1 MAKNKLL
8 ATEPAGD
15 AALLNGQPVKEKHE
29 SIWKDVFA
37 GIVSNKASLVSGI
50 FILILAAIAIVTKL
64 APGILPYDPYAQ
76 NLGESLLGPSAQHWF
91 GTDIQGRDIFCRV
104 LVGTQITLTVGLAA
118 VAISLTVGVI
128 LGSIAGYKG
137 GKWDTVIM
145 RMTDIFLALPSL
157 VLAMT
162 IASLMEPNMTNTMIA
177 VTLSWW
183 PWYTRLVYSMATG
196 YSKEYFIK
204 NAELV
209 GASRA
214 HILFKE
220 LLPNCLSPVLTKMAL
235 DVGWVIL
242 LGASLSFIGLGEQPP
257 TPSFGTMISE
267 GSTYM
272 PDYWWMTA
280 FPALAIVFVILG
292 FNFLGDGIRDMLDRG
307 KQ

>member
-1 MAKNKLL
+1 MDAAKKKKGFLKPSTRENFCIYWYNFRSNKLSMVGL
-8 ATEPAGD
+8 
-15 AALLNGQPVKEKHE
+15 
-29 SIWKDVFA
+29 
-37 GIVSNKASLVSGI
+37 
-50 FILILAAIAIVTKL
+50 AIVVISLIFAIFAPYVAPFPEHAGAYVDL
-64 APGILPYDPYAQ
+64 ANAGVAPNATF
-76 NLGESLLGPSAQHWF
+76 WF
-91 GTDIQGRDIFCRV
+91 GTDVTGRDILSRV
-104 LVGTQITLTVGLAA
+104 IFGFRGALKMAVVVLAISVPVGTFLGL
-118 VAISLTVGVI
+118 L
-128 LGSIAGYKG
+128 AGYYHHT
-137 GKWDTVIM
+137 WVDTVIM

-272 PDYWWMTA
+272 PDYWWMTT

>member
-1 MAKNKLL
+1 MDAAKKKKGFLKPSTRENFCIYWYNFRSNKLSMVGL
-8 ATEPAGD
+8 
-15 AALLNGQPVKEKHE
+15 
-29 SIWKDVFA
+29 
-37 GIVSNKASLVSGI
+37 
-50 FILILAAIAIVTKL
+50 AIVVISLIFAIFAPYVAPFPEHAGAYVDL
-64 APGILPYDPYAQ
+64 ANAGVAPNATF
-76 NLGESLLGPSAQHWF
+76 WF
-91 GTDIQGRDIFCRV
+91 GTDVTGRDILSRV
-104 LVGTQITLTVGLAA
+104 IFGFRGALKMAVVVLAISVPVGTFLGL
-118 VAISLTVGVI
+118 L
-128 LGSIAGYKG
+128 AGYYHHT
-137 GKWDTVIM
+137 WVDTVIM

-272 PDYWWMTA
+272 LDYWWMTA

>member
-1 MAKNKLL
+1 MDAAKKKKGFLKPSTRENFCIYWYNFRSNKL
-8 ATEPAGD
+8 
-15 AALLNGQPVKEKHE
+15 
-29 SIWKDVFA
+29 SM
-37 GIVSNKASLVSGI
+37 
-50 FILILAAIAIVTKL
+50 
-64 APGILPYDPYAQ
+64 
-76 NLGESLLGPSAQHWF
+76 
-91 GTDIQGRDIFCRV
+91 
-104 LVGTQITLTVGLAA
+104 VGLAI
-118 VAISLTVGVI
+118 VVISLIFAIFAPYVAPFPEHAGAYVDLANAGVAPNATFWF
-128 LGSIAGYKG
+128 LGLLAGYYHHT
-137 GKWDTVIM
+137 WVDTVIM

>member
-1 MAKNKLL
+1 MVFSLIFAIFAPYVAPFPEHAGAYVDL
-8 ATEPAGD
+8 ANAG
-15 AALLNGQPVKEKHE
+15 V
-29 SIWKDVFA
+29 
-37 GIVSNKASLVSGI
+37 
-50 FILILAAIAIVTKL
+50 
-64 APGILPYDPYAQ
+64 APNATF
-76 NLGESLLGPSAQHWF
+76 WF
-91 GTDIQGRDIFCRV
+91 GTDVTGRDILSRV
-104 LVGTQITLTVGLAA
+104 IFGFRGALKMAVVVLAISVPVGTFLGL
-118 VAISLTVGVI
+118 L
-128 LGSIAGYKG
+128 AGYYHHT
-137 GKWDTVIM
+137 WVDTVIM

>member
-1 MAKNKLL
+1 MAKKQKP
-8 ATEPAGD
+8 ATEPAGEIVV
-15 AALLNGQPVKEKHE
+15 NGEPAKEKRE

-50 FILILAAIAIVTKL
+50 FILLLIVIALVTKFV
-64 APGILPYDPYAQ
+64 PSVLPYDPYAQ
-76 NLGESLLGPSAQHWF
+76 NLSESLLGPSAQHWF

-118 VAISLTVGVI
+118 VAISLTVGVL

-137 GKWDTVIM
+137 GKADTVIM

>member
-1 MAKNKLL
+1 MLRMSVPVGTFLGLL
-8 ATEPAGD
+8 A
-15 AALLNGQPVKEKHE
+15 
-29 SIWKDVFA
+29 
-37 GIVSNKASLVSGI
+37 
-50 FILILAAIAIVTKL
+50 
-64 APGILPYDPYAQ
+64 
-76 NLGESLLGPSAQHWF
+76 
-91 GTDIQGRDIFCRV
+91 
-104 LVGTQITLTVGLAA
+104 
-118 VAISLTVGVI
+118 
-128 LGSIAGYKG
+128 GYYHHT
-137 GKWDTVIM
+137 WVDTVIM

-257 TPSFGTMISE
+257 TPSFGSKKSRE
-267 GSTYM
+267 KRSTYM

>member
-1 MAKNKLL
+1 
-8 ATEPAGD
+8 
-15 AALLNGQPVKEKHE
+15 
-29 SIWKDVFA
+29 
-37 GIVSNKASLVSGI
+37 
-50 FILILAAIAIVTKL
+50 
-64 APGILPYDPYAQ
+64 
-76 NLGESLLGPSAQHWF
+76 
-91 GTDIQGRDIFCRV
+91 
-104 LVGTQITLTVGLAA
+104 
-118 VAISLTVGVI
+118 
-128 LGSIAGYKG
+128 
-137 GKWDTVIM
+137 M

>member
-1 MAKNKLL
+1 MDAAKKKKGFLKPSTRENFCIYWYNFRSNKLSMVGL
-8 ATEPAGD
+8 
-15 AALLNGQPVKEKHE
+15 
-29 SIWKDVFA
+29 
-37 GIVSNKASLVSGI
+37 
-50 FILILAAIAIVTKL
+50 AIVVISLIFAIFAPYVAPFPEHAGAYVDL
-64 APGILPYDPYAQ
+64 ANAGVAPNATF
-76 NLGESLLGPSAQHWF
+76 WF
-91 GTDIQGRDIFCRV
+91 GTDVTGRDILSRV
-104 LVGTQITLTVGLAA
+104 IFGFRGALKMAVVVLAISVPVGTFLGL
-118 VAISLTVGVI
+118 L
-128 LGSIAGYKG
+128 AGYYHHT
-137 GKWDTVIM
+137 WVDTVIM

-280 FPALAIVFVILG
+280 FHALAIVFVILG

>member
-1 MAKNKLL
+1 
-8 ATEPAGD
+8 
-15 AALLNGQPVKEKHE
+15 
-29 SIWKDVFA
+29 
-37 GIVSNKASLVSGI
+37 
-50 FILILAAIAIVTKL
+50 
-64 APGILPYDPYAQ
+64 
-76 NLGESLLGPSAQHWF
+76 
-91 GTDIQGRDIFCRV
+91 
-104 LVGTQITLTVGLAA
+104 
-118 VAISLTVGVI
+118 
-128 LGSIAGYKG
+128 
-137 GKWDTVIM
+137 
-145 RMTDIFLALPSL
+145 
-157 VLAMT
+157 
-162 IASLMEPNMTNTMIA
+162 MTNTMIA

-209 GASRA
+209 GASKF

-267 GSTYM
+267 GSKYM
-272 PDYWWMTA
+272 PQYWWMTA

>member
-1 MAKNKLL
+1 MSNKTETLSVKKGFLKPSTRENLRIYWYNFRSNKLSMVGLTIVLISVVL
-8 ATEPAGD
+8 A
-15 AALLNGQPVKEKHE
+15 
-29 SIWKDVFA
+29 VFA
-37 GIVSNKASLVSGI
+37 PYIAPFPEHAGAYADLSSASQ
-50 FILILAAIAIVTKL
+50 
-64 APGILPYDPYAQ
+64 AP
-76 NLGESLLGPSAQHWF
+76 NSTFWF
-91 GTDIQGRDIFCRV
+91 GTDVAGRDILSRV
-104 LVGTQITLTVGLAA
+104 IFGFRGALKMA
-118 VAISLTVGVI
+118 VRL
-128 LGSIAGYKG
+128 
-137 GKWDTVIM
+137 
-145 RMTDIFLALPSL
+145 TDIFLALPAL
-157 VLAMT
+157 ILAMT
-162 IASLMEPNMTNTMIA
+162 IASMLEPNMTNTMIA

-209 GASRA
+209 GASKF

-257 TPSFGTMISE
+257 TPSFGTMIYE
-267 GSTYM
+267 GSKYM
-272 PDYWWMTA
+272 PQYWWMTA

>member
-1 MAKNKLL
+1 MDAAKKKKGFLKPSTRENFCIYWYNFRSNKLSMVGL
-8 ATEPAGD
+8 
-15 AALLNGQPVKEKHE
+15 
-29 SIWKDVFA
+29 
-37 GIVSNKASLVSGI
+37 
-50 FILILAAIAIVTKL
+50 AIVVISLIFAIFAPYVAPFPEHAGAYVDL
-64 APGILPYDPYAQ
+64 ANAGVAPNATF
-76 NLGESLLGPSAQHWF
+76 WF
-91 GTDIQGRDIFCRV
+91 GTDVTGRDILSRV
-104 LVGTQITLTVGLAA
+104 IFGFRGALKMAVVVLAISVPVGTFLGL
-118 VAISLTVGVI
+118 L
-128 LGSIAGYKG
+128 AGYYHHT
-137 GKWDTVIM
+137 WVDTVIM

-267 GSTYM
+267 GLTYM

>member
-1 MAKNKLL
+1 MDAAKKKKGFLKPSTRENFCIYWYNFRSNKLSMVGL
-8 ATEPAGD
+8 
-15 AALLNGQPVKEKHE
+15 
-29 SIWKDVFA
+29 
-37 GIVSNKASLVSGI
+37 
-50 FILILAAIAIVTKL
+50 AIVVISLIFAIFAPCVAPFPEHAGAYVDL
-64 APGILPYDPYAQ
+64 ANAGVAPNATF
-76 NLGESLLGPSAQHWF
+76 WF
-91 GTDIQGRDIFCRV
+91 GTDVTGRDILSRV
-104 LVGTQITLTVGLAA
+104 IFGFRGALKMAVVVLAISVPVGTFLGL
-118 VAISLTVGVI
+118 L
-128 LGSIAGYKG
+128 AGYYHHT
-137 GKWDTVIM
+137 WVDTVIM

-257 TPSFGTMISE
+257 HAVLRHDDLRRVDLHAGLLV
-267 GSTYM
+267 
-272 PDYWWMTA
+272 D
-280 FPALAIVFVILG
+280 
-292 FNFLGDGIRDMLDRG
+292 DGIPRPCHCVCHPWL
-307 KQ
+307 

>member
-1 MAKNKLL
+1 MDAAKKKKGFLKPSTRENFCIYWYNFRSNKLSMVGL
-8 ATEPAGD
+8 
-15 AALLNGQPVKEKHE
+15 
-29 SIWKDVFA
+29 
-37 GIVSNKASLVSGI
+37 
-50 FILILAAIAIVTKL
+50 AIVVISLIFAIFAPYVAPFPEHAGAYVDL
-64 APGILPYDPYAQ
+64 ANAGVAPNATF
-76 NLGESLLGPSAQHWF
+76 WF
-91 GTDIQGRDIFCRV
+91 GTDVTGRDILSRV
-104 LVGTQITLTVGLAA
+104 IFGFRGALKMAVVVLAISVPVGTFLGL
-118 VAISLTVGVI
+118 L
-128 LGSIAGYKG
+128 AGYYHHT
-137 GKWDTVIM
+137 WVDTVIM

-280 FPALAIVFVILG
+280 FLALAIVFVILG